1 MDGVDRFSLLLLE
14 PGEIYFEDFAA
25 IYILPEESANNNDG
39 WAEKFENRLLRGR
52 LKVCSKSLVFDPR
65 DMRAPIIKFPFRTF
79 ERVEESKTTLTNEL
93 LYSEGEKSVVEVTCS
108 MTVEMLEGGVLQPYK
123 FCREEH
129 KHKFQLIYA
138 EIQAIVRSRQSR
150 QKFDRALLEDL
161 SETEIFETKANK
173 VTPLVTNPGTVLL
186 TTSMLYFQPHNNA
199 DKQYPVIKIGLSHI
213 RQIIKRRYLLRQV
226 GLEVFCRDQCM
237 VKHLLLTFKE
247 SECRDKLYKFLTQQ
261 ERVNMDDMR
270 QDNMSYQWQAGA
282 ISNYDYLSYLN
293 SQADRSENDLTQYP
307 VFPWV
312 LANYVS
318 ETLDLSDPG
327 IYRDL
332 SKPIG
337 ALNEERLKR
346 LKERCKDMPEPRF
359 LYGSHYSTPGFVL
372 FYLVRQY
379 PQYMLCLQNGR
390 FDHPDRMFNSLA
402 ETWCNVTTNP
412 SDFKELIP
420 NFYNLDGSADF
431 LTNSLRINFG
441 VRQNGKPVAD
451 VELPP
456 WAKDSRSV
464 IKIMR
469 EALESEHV
477 SNNLHFWIDLI
488 FGFKQNGEEAE
499 KADNLFYH
507 LCYEGSVDLAAIT
520 DLNDRLALEV
530 QITEFGQVP
539 KQLFCRPHPRR
550 SRSYGLYDSLHLNN
564 VLGSTLNFVEDSA
577 ECNESCVGG
586 SSLTVR
592 NLWQRLT
599 DLQQLQECKGHRDV
613 VMGVAFTTDAQQVMS
628 VAQDSLIKMF
638 TVPKLEQMRSV
649 RLSSMATSC
658 CLHLPGTDVAVVGSW
673 DNNVYTYSQE
683 YGQVCLLL
691 EAHCDAVS
699 CMQWTNN
706 VLVTGSWD
714 CTARAWSVRGSA
726 GVGRRHEENTRG
738 GMMSALS
745 AGQNII
751 CEMDHDSPILCVALH
766 PEGML
771 LATGN
776 QDGILTIWLLPDGD
790 LVHQLNCHEGGVNAV
805 VWSAAD
811 DRLLTGGD
819 DGNLTIVEAYQGTK
833 ICVHNLQENV
843 RCVAW
848 EGRLVIAGGESG
860 DIIMFDMGTGLV
872 IKRFPAHNGPITCL
886 AVSPDNL
893 HLVTGSEDRKV
904 ILWGLNS

>member
-1 MDGVDRFSLLLLE
+1 M
-14 PGEIYFEDFAA
+14 
-25 IYILPEESANNNDG
+25 
-39 WAEKFENRLLRGR
+39 
-52 LKVCSKSLVFDPR
+52 
-65 DMRAPIIKFPFRTF
+65 
-79 ERVEESKTTLTNEL
+79 
-93 LYSEGEKSVVEVTCS
+93 
-108 MTVEMLEGGVLQPYK
+108 
-123 FCREEH
+123 
-129 KHKFQLIYA
+129 
-138 EIQAIVRSRQSR
+138 IQAIVRSRQSR

-199 DKQYPVIKIGLSHI
+199 DKYPVIKIGLSHI